1 MAFQLSDLSITKR
14 GLSTAQIMSLS
25 RVNAAASGTHSPP
38 TRAKAGSIS
47 SSNPSSR
54 FVPPVSRTESMD
66 SKTPMAA
73 SGSSPLGGGRVLAPP
88 PYARSTSTSS
98 QSSLSGK
105 RAPPPP
111 PALKP
116 RPSYGPKPTYVTAL
130 FDFQAQ
136 SEGDLSFQTGD
147 RIELVQRTESVEDW
161 WTGKLNGLSGVF
173 PANYVQTV

>member
-1 MAFQLSDLSITKR
+1 MQLSDLSITKR
-14 GLSTAQIMSLS
+14 GMSTAQIMSMS
-25 RVNAAASGTHSPP
+25 RVNAAASGSPSP

-47 SSNPSSR
+47 TSHSSSR
-54 FVPPVSRTESMD
+54 FVPPMSRTESTD
-66 SKTPMAA
+66 FKAA
-73 SGSSPLGGGRVLAPP
+73 TGSSPAGGGRVLAPP
-88 PYARSTSTSS
+88 PYTRSPSTSS

-136 SEGDLSFQTGD
+136 NEGDLSFQTGD
-147 RIELVQRTESVEDW
+147 HIELVQRTDSVEDW

-173 PANYVQTV
+173 PANYVQVV